1 MTVFDGQ
8 PLDSASA
15 KLELGA
21 RSFRYDPHLERLA
34 DLFDSD
40 VAEWQKLPILL
51 QDRSGQYRDSRAA
64 YRRAVEAGAIP
75 DDRGPSTERTTSW

>member
-1 MTVFDGQ
+1 MTE
-8 PLDSASA
+8 PLDSRLA
-15 KLELGA
+15 KLELNA
-21 RSFRYDPHLERLA
+21 RLHRYDKTLDDAA

-40 VAEWQKLPILL
+40 PTAWARLPRIV
-51 QDRSGQYRDSRAA
+51 QDRSGMYRDARDA